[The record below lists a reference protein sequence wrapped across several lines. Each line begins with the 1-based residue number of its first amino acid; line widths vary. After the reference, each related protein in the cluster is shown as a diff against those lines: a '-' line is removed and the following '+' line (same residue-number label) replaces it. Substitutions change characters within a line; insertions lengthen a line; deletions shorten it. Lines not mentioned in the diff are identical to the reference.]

1 MTVENNMIL
10 FMPVFIASLLFLGLL
25 QLNVE
30 PEIKSYPLPKY
41 SDNIVFDDS
50 VIYFTESEYDVSD
63 KSFNKVVKL
72 YG

>member
-10 FMPVFIASLLFLGLL
+10 FMPVFIASLLCLGLL

-50 VIYFTESEYDVSD
+50 VIYFTEYDTSD
-63 KSFNKVVKL
+63 ILLNMVVKL

>member
-10 FMPVFIASLLFLGLL
+10 FMPVFIASLLCLGLL

-50 VIYFTESEYDVSD
+50 VIYFTEYDANDISLND
-63 KSFNKVVKL
+63 ITS
-72 YG
+72 GI